1 MRNRGYL
8 DGVRFDEI
16 SISNTKVTMELH
28 VLTSL
33 GIYYQWSLS
42 QETFPYGWHCDQSDY
57 FFAAV
62 CKFIELAGFNGDTPI
77 EALEDVFEC
86 PDLEHSKI
94 AGVAS

>member
-1 MRNRGYL
+1 MISYSLNMRNRGYL

-16 SISNTKVTMELH
+16 SISNTKVTMKLH
-28 VLTSL
+28 VLTSPGIHYQKAL
-33 GIYYQWSLS
+33 GLRNQGEHSN
-42 QETFPYGWHCDQSDY
+42 H
-57 FFAAV
+57 